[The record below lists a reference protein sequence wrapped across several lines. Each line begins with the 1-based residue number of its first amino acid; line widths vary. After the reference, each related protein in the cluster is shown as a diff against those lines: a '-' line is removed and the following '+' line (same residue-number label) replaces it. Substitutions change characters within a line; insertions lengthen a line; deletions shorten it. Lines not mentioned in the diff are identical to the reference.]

1 MTSKP
6 IRATIVGGT
15 GYTGAELVRLVL
27 AHPSLQLAS
36 IVGNASAGK
45 SVAEVLPSLR
55 GIVQGDVQPFDPD
68 AIAEQADVAFCA
80 LPHAASAKA
89 VSALRQRG
97 QKVFDLSADFR
108 FEDLSVYEA
117 WYGKHPVPERL
128 SEAVYGLVELHRDE
142 LHDADLVAV
151 PGCYPTA
158 STLALAPLVKNGLVR
173 AEGIAVDAKSGVSGA
188 GRGVSSATHFP
199 ETAEGVRAYKAG
211 AHRHGPEIEQELS
224 RLAGAPI
231 RIAFVPHLLPMTPG
245 DSCDLLCAACGFEP
259 DGGSV
264 HRGGSRSFYEG
275 SPAVVVLD
283 EGQHPDNLWVRGSNR
298 VHLGY
303 AQDRRGGTVIAMSA
317 IDNLV
322 KGASGQAIQCL
333 NVRFGLDEGA
343 GLQRRRNGR
352 DQGFARERSAS
363 RMVPRGTLQ
372 QLFK

>member
-27 AHPSLQLAS
+27 AHPTLELAS
-36 IVGNASAGK
+36 IVGNTTAGE
-45 SVAEVLPSLR
+45 SVAKVLPSLR
-55 GIVQGDVQPFDPD
+55 GVVDGDVQPFDPD
-68 AIAEQADVAFCA
+68 AIAKHADVAFCA
-80 LPHAASAKA
+80 LPHAASAEA

-97 QKVFDLSADFR
+97 QKVLDLSADFR

-128 SEAVYGLVELHRDE
+128 NEAVYGLVELHRDE
-142 LHDADLVAV
+142 LRDADLIAV

-158 STLALAPLVKNGLVR
+158 STLALAPLVKNGLIR
-173 AEGIAVDAKSGVSGA
+173 TDGIAVDAKSGVSGA

-224 RLAGAPI
+224 RLAGAPV
-231 RIAFVPHLLPMTPG
+231 RIAFVPHLLPMTRGILATCYAQPV
-245 DSCDLLCAACGFEP
+245 DSNVTAARCIEAARALY
-259 DGGSV
+259 D
-264 HRGGSRSFYEG
+264 G
-275 SPAVVVLD
+275 SPSVQVLD
-283 EGQHPDNLWVRGSNR
+283 EGQHPDTLWVRGSNR
-298 VHLGY
+298 VHVGY
-303 AQDRRGGTVIAMSA
+303 AQDLRSGMVIAMSA

-333 NVRFGLDEGA
+333 NVRFGLEEGA
-343 GLQRRRNGR
+343 GLRAPAQW
-352 DQGFARERSAS
+352 
-363 RMVPRGTLQ
+363 P
-372 QLFK
+372 

>member
-27 AHPSLQLAS
+27 AHPSLKLAA

-45 SVAEVLPSLR
+45 SVADVLPSLR
-55 GIVQGDVQPFDPD
+55 GIVHGDVQPFDPD

-142 LHDADLVAV
+142 LHEADLVAV

-188 GRGVSSATHFP
+188 GRGVSGATHFP

-211 AHRHGPEIEQELS
+211 SHRHGPEIEQELS

-231 RIAFVPHLLPMTPG
+231 RIAFVPHLLPMTRG
-245 DSCDLLCAACGFEP
+245 ILATCYAQAVDSSLTAGRCIEAAREL
-259 DGGSV
+259 
-264 HRGGSRSFYEG
+264 YEG
-275 SPAVVVLD
+275 SPSVVVLD
-283 EGQHPDNLWVRGSNR
+283 EGQHPDTLWVRGSNR

-317 IDNLV
+317 IDNLI

-343 GLQRRRNGR
+343 GLQAPA
-352 DQGFARERSAS
+352 QW
-363 RMVPRGTLQ
+363 P
-372 QLFK
+372 